1 MVHDCFCS
9 ATLEDLQLT
18 LVGVSVG
25 KPHINEFSGGI
36 SLIYIRIGKLIK
48 YLLKPLLSISWMKVP
63 TQTRVAN
70 EY

>member
-48 YLLKPLLSISWMKVP
+48 YLLKPLLSIS
-63 TQTRVAN
+63 
-70 EY
+70 

>member
-18 LVGVSVG
+18 LVVG

-48 YLLKPLLSISWMKVP
+48 YLSKPLLSIS
-63 TQTRVAN
+63 
-70 EY
+70 